1 MFATL
6 LGSLPRPPLPADA
19 APEALVRAAVDAQAT
34 VGLEPLTDGGWWGD
48 RPAVEAWRA
57 TSAMTERAVKQVVPG
72 PLSSGEA
79 SPPEAA
85 RRLNVVVRD
94 LVRAGCQLIEVHE
107 PALATLGDDP
117 EAWARFSEAHAI
129 LTDGATGTHLSLAI
143 IGGSVDPAGI
153 PAVVAAPYAS
163 LAVDLIAGPEN
174 WRLVRAAPGAR
185 GIVCGALSPQA
196 GSDDGPET
204 LLWAAAYAASGD
216 GRGRDRVGLATA
228 GTLADLPWEA
238 AVTKLERLGV
248 AVRLASL
255 PPDELRRRLDPRAI
269 DARSAALGTAE
280 PVDRPRRSGAGG
292 HDQDGDR

>member
-19 APEALVRAAVDAQAT
+19 APEALVRAAVDAQAMA
-34 VGLEPLTDGGWWGD
+34 GLEPLTDGGWWGD

-57 TSAMTERAVKQVVPG
+57 TSALTEHPVKQVVPG

-79 SPPEAA
+79 SPTEAA

-94 LVRAGCQLIEVHE
+94 LAGAGCQLIEVHE
-107 PALATLGDDP
+107 PGLTTLGDDP
-117 EAWARFSEAHAI
+117 KAWARFSEAHAI
-129 LTDGATGTHLSLAI
+129 LTDGVTGTHLSLAI

-228 GTLADLPWEA
+228 GSLADLSWDD
-238 AVTKLERLGV
+238 AVTKLERLGA

-269 DARSAALGTAE
+269 DARSAALGTA
-280 PVDRPRRSGAGG
+280 DRPRPSG
-292 HDQDGDR
+292 

>member
-6 LGSLPRPPLPADA
+6 LGALPRPPLPASVA
-19 APEALVRAAVDAQAT
+19 QEELVRAAIGAQTT

-57 TSAMTERAVKQVVPG
+57 TSAMTERAVKQVVLG
-72 PLSSGEA
+72 PLSGGDA
-79 SPPEAA
+79 SPSDAA
-85 RRLNVVVRD
+85 RGLNAV
-94 LVRAGCQLIEVHE
+94 LLELAGAGCPLIEVHE
-107 PALATLGDDP
+107 PALTTLGDDP
-117 EAWARFSEAHAI
+117 GAWGRFADAHAI
-129 LTDGATGTHLSLAI
+129 LTDGVTGTHLSLAI
-143 IGGSVDPAGI
+143 VGGSVDPAGI
-153 PAVVAAPYAS
+153 PAVIAAPYAS

-228 GTLADLPWEA
+228 GSLADLPWEA
-238 AVTKLERLGV
+238 AVTKLERLGA

-255 PPDELRRRLDPRAI
+255 SPDELRRRLDPRAI